1 MSLTLTSQRQ
11 KTPEHI
17 VKYVIVMLRTVKQES
32 YQLNEDEYIY
42 HTLGILLV
50 TFRLPTSTK
59 NMHEKLRGMI
69 VRVKYLY

>member
-1 MSLTLTSQRQ
+1 MSSPLTSQRQ

-50 TFRLPTSTK
+50 TFRLSTYLQAK
-59 NMHEKLRGMI
+59 NMHGKLRGMP
-69 VRVKYLY
+69 L

>member
-32 YQLNEDEYIY
+32 YQLNEDEYIRVSEY
-42 HTLGILLV
+42 LL
-50 TFRLPTSTK
+50 RS
-59 NMHEKLRGMI
+59 LRAI
-69 VRVKYLY
+69 SVFNL

>member
-50 TFRLPTSTK
+50 TFRLSRGKK
-59 NMHEKLRGMI
+59 NMHGKLRGMP
-69 VRVKYLY
+69 L